1 MQTNSINL
9 QLNQK
14 ELWRPVFWSLLL
26 ANLFASM
33 AMYMLLSIEPII
45 IGKHFHENLAISG
58 TVVSIFG
65 IGIFTWGPM
74 ANYWLDHRSRKSICL
89 RALLFMLLF
98 TLCTLFDLPEWIY
111 IVARFCQGSAFGLFQ
126 IAMGSTLLID
136 LTQTSLRTRA
146 AHVYYWFSR
155 FALSLGPAS
164 ALCLSLFYETR
175 YVIWFSA
182 LCSFIAFLLVLQLK
196 VPFRTPLDPKKFSTD
211 RFWMKKAKPLF
222 FTMLPTTFA
231 MGLLLFMNLSITFFT
246 MMMTGMLIALL
257 LHELFFKGKD
267 SLTEVLLGSTLLAI
281 VFCGN
286 LTEAFSIDHML
297 SGILAGAGISLI
309 TSRYLLYFIRVAE
322 HCERGTGQSTY
333 MLGWECGIYLGVM
346 ACSTLVLKYHKIA
359 DYLGLCS
366 IIFSAVAYL
375 RYTHQWFLKNCR
387 KDIK

>member
-1 MQTNSINL
+1 MKPEVQIL
-9 QLNQK
+9 IDYVEGRLDVIEFRK
-14 ELWRPVFWSLLL
+14 EFF
-26 ANLFASM
+26 NN
-33 AMYMLLSIEPII
+33 LSIRKILKSKFKIEYLKYYEYNLYDYFNREIDPI
-45 IGKHFHENLAISG
+45 KNN
-58 TVVSIFG
+58 
-65 IGIFTWGPM
+65 W
-74 ANYWLDHRSRKSICL
+74 NN
-89 RALLFMLLF
+89 
-98 TLCTLFDLPEWIY
+98 
-111 IVARFCQGSAFGLFQ
+111 
-126 IAMGSTLLID
+126 
-136 LTQTSLRTRA
+136 
-146 AHVYYWFSR
+146 VYS
-155 FALSLGPAS
+155 
-164 ALCLSLFYETR
+164 R